1 MLMKYQRENPRTS
14 SLPMNPLAT
23 KDTPPPLPKNPLP
36 TQEHSSSPRIP
47 FLPRKPLFTHWQEP
61 PSYPRSLSLFKNLLP
76 TLPFSIPKPC
86 PHQGPLAYLRTL
98 SPPMLPSQSVK
109 MKPSSLLR
117 SFSVLWTYLRII
129 DCTFDC
135 TCGVIASLFWP
146 HFNLWTCVYGSP

>member
-36 TQEHSSSPRIP
+36 TQEHSSFPGTP

-76 TLPFSIPKPC
+76 TLPLSIPKPS

-98 SPPMLPSQSVK
+98 SLPMLPSQSVK
-109 MKPSSLLR
+109 MRPSSLLR
-117 SFSVLWTYLRII
+117 SFSVLWPHLRII
-129 DCTFDC
+129 DRTFD
-135 TCGVIASLFWP
+135 CGVIASLFWP
-146 HFNLWTCVYGSP
+146 HNNLWTCVYASP